1 MVEILHVQKRDSRGK
16 HRARQLRR
24 SGYIP
29 AILYGH
35 GAETVSLSIPA
46 SELSA
51 ALRHGAKLVELAD
64 GVQQNAL
71 IREVQWDALGVDLL
85 HVDLA
90 RVEMGERVKTTVSI
104 ELRGQAAGTRQG
116 GIIVQITHDVE
127 IECPVSEI
135 PEHLTLNINALE
147 LDQSLTAAALP
158 LPAGA
163 VLLTDPE
170 TTIVQCSAPAVEKEE
185 VEVVAP
191 AEPVEPEVI
200 GRKAA
205 EKETEPE

>member
-16 HRARQLRR
+16 QRARQLRR

-35 GAETVSLSIPA
+35 GAESVSLSIPA

-104 ELRGQAAGTRQG
+104 ELRGEARGTRQG
-116 GIIVQITHDVE
+116 GIIEHLVHEVL

-135 PEHLTLNINALE
+135 PEHLPLNINALE
-147 LDQSLTAAALP
+147 LDQSLTARDLP
-158 LPAGA
+158 LPASA
-163 VLLTDPE
+163 ILLTDPDS
-170 TTIVQCSAPAVEKEE
+170 TIVQCSAPAIDKEE
-185 VEVVAP
+185 EEIVAP
-191 AEPVEPEVI
+191 AEAVEPEVVA
-200 GRKAA
+200 RKSTD
-205 EKETEPE
+205 KETAPE